1 MLKVMPM
8 VSNHLKIARV
18 LLEGSVG
25 LKSGDARSVGMVCS
39 NAVGLNQIII

>member
-18 LLEGSVG
+18 LLEGNAGMTIPGDAPTVGMVFSDAVG
-25 LKSGDARSVGMVCS
+25 LK
-39 NAVGLNQIII
+39 